1 MSEQATSADAAGGRE
16 PASGAELLRED
27 LSAELDAMA
36 AAGTLKTIQ
45 VLESPQGPEVELRG
59 RGRAVVLSSNDYL
72 GLAAH
77 PEVIAAG
84 HAALDRYGAGTASV
98 RFICGLFAPH
108 LELEADLAD
117 FLGTEAALTYTSCW
131 NANHAVLDA
140 LCDAQTEVFSDAL
153 NHASII
159 DAIRLA
165 RPAAKSIYPHSDLD
179 ALAGAL
185 AASTMRRKLV
195 VTDGVFSM
203 EGDLARLPELID
215 LCREHG
221 AVLIVDD
228 SHGLG
233 VLGERGAGT
242 GEHFGL
248 ADEVDITTGTLG
260 KALGGAAGGFV
271 AGDSALC
278 RVLEQRSRPQLFSN
292 GLAPAVAAGSRRA
305 LGLLAEDPGL
315 VGRLRENVATFRG
328 LLGARDL
335 EPLPGDSAIVPLI
348 VGETS
353 VAIDAS
359 RRLLDDG
366 VFVTGFGFP
375 VVPEGTA
382 RIRAQISAA
391 HTERQLMRA
400 ADALSAALARG
411 DLGAPGSPQPQP
423 FSQGPVMAK
432 VRPGYWMWTKSHLPS
447 GE

>member
-1 MSEQATSADAAGGRE
+1 MSDGAVTDGAGGD
-16 PASGAELLRED
+16 LLREE
-27 LSAELDAMA
+27 LAAELEAMG

-59 RGRAVVLSSNDYL
+59 RGRAIVLSSNDYL
-72 GLAAH
+72 GLAGH
-77 PEVIAAG
+77 PETIAAG
-84 HAALDRYGAGTASV
+84 HAALERYGAGTASV
-98 RFICGLFAPH
+98 RFICGLFEPH
-108 LELEADLAD
+108 LELESDLAA

-140 LCDAQTEVFSDAL
+140 LCDAETEVFSDAL

-165 RPAAKSIYPHSDLD
+165 RPSAKSIYPHSDL
-179 ALAGAL
+179 GAL
-185 AASTMRRKLV
+185 ARDLAASKMRRKLV

-203 EGDLARLPELID
+203 EGDLARLPELVD
-215 LCREHG
+215 LCRRHG

-233 VLGERGAGT
+233 VLGDRGGGT
-242 GEHFGL
+242 AEHFGL
-248 ADEVDITTGTLG
+248 ADAVDITTGTLG

-271 AGDSALC
+271 AGAAPLC

-292 GLAPAVAAGSRRA
+292 GLAPTVAASARRA
-305 LGLLAEDPGL
+305 LGLLSADPGL
-315 VGRLRENVATFRG
+315 VGRLHANVTAFRR
-328 LLGARDL
+328 LLGERDL

-353 VAIDAS
+353 VAIQAS

-391 HTERQLMRA
+391 HTDAQLDRA
-400 ADALSAALARG
+400 ADALAAALR
-411 DLGAPGSPQPQP
+411 
-423 FSQGPVMAK
+423 
-432 VRPGYWMWTKSHLPS
+432 
-447 GE
+447 

>member
-1 MSEQATSADAAGGRE
+1 MSDATCAGG
-16 PASGAELLRED
+16 ELLRRE
-27 LSAELDAMA
+27 LAAELDTMRD
-36 AAGTLKTIQ
+36 AGTLKTIQ
-45 VLESPQGPEVELRG
+45 VLESPQGPEVELRD

-72 GLAAH
+72 GLAGH

-84 HAALDRYGAGTASV
+84 REALDRYGAGTASV

-108 LELEADLAD
+108 LELEADLAR
-117 FLGTEAALTYTSCW
+117 FLDSERALTYTSCW

-140 LCDAQTEVFSDAL
+140 LCDAETEVFSDAL

-165 RPAAKSIYPHSDLD
+165 RPAAKSIYPHSDLAELRS
-179 ALAGAL
+179 ALQ
-185 AASTMRRKLV
+185 ASTMRRKLV

-203 EGDLARLPELID
+203 EGDLARLPELVE

-233 VLGERGAGT
+233 VLGARGAGT
-242 GEHFGL
+242 AEHFGL
-248 ADEVDITTGTLG
+248 ADAVDITTGTLG

-271 AGDSALC
+271 AGSAALC
-278 RVLEQRSRPQLFSN
+278 GVLEQRSRPQLFSN
-292 GLAPAVAAGSRRA
+292 GLAPTVAASSRRA
-305 LGLLAEDPGL
+305 LGLLAADPGL
-315 VGRLRENVATFRG
+315 VARLHDNVATFRR
-328 LLGARDL
+328 LLGERGL

-348 VGETS
+348 VGETA

-359 RRLLDDG
+359 RRLLGDG

-391 HTERQLMRA
+391 HTAEQLARA
-400 ADALSAALARG
+400 ADALVDALA
-411 DLGAPGSPQPQP
+411 
-423 FSQGPVMAK
+423 
-432 VRPGYWMWTKSHLPS
+432 
-447 GE
+447 

>member
-1 MSEQATSADAAGGRE
+1 MSDGTATG
-16 PASGAELLRED
+16 GAELLREE

-108 LELEADLAD
+108 LALEADLAG

-140 LCDAQTEVFSDAL
+140 LCDDGTEVFSDAL

-165 RPAAKSIYPHSDLD
+165 RPAAKSIYPHSEINSLGE
-179 ALAGAL
+179 ALAESKA
-185 AASTMRRKLV
+185 RRKLV

-203 EGDLARLPELID
+203 EGDLARLPDLID

-271 AGDSALC
+271 AGDAALC

-292 GLAPAVAAGSRRA
+292 GLAPAVAASARRA
-305 LGLLAEDPGL
+305 LGLLAEDPAL
-315 VGRLRENVATFRG
+315 VGRLRENVATFRR
-328 LLGARDL
+328 LLGARGL

-353 VAIDAS
+353 TAIDAS

-391 HTERQLMRA
+391 HSTDQLTRA
-400 ADALSAALARG
+400 ADALSAALA
-411 DLGAPGSPQPQP
+411 
-423 FSQGPVMAK
+423 
-432 VRPGYWMWTKSHLPS
+432 
-447 GE
+447 

>member
-1 MSEQATSADAAGGRE
+1 MSEAMPSDAT
-16 PASGAELLRED
+16 ASGHVPTTGAELLRLE
-27 LSAELDAMA
+27 LSAELDTMRE
-36 AAGTLKTIQ
+36 AGTLKTIQ
-45 VLESPQGPEVELRG
+45 VLESPQGPEVTLRG
-59 RGRAVVLSSNDYL
+59 RGEAIVLSSNDYL
-72 GLAAH
+72 GMAGR

-84 HAALDRYGAGTASV
+84 HEALDSYGAGTASV

-108 LELEADLAD
+108 LELEADLAK

-140 LCDAQTEVFSDAL
+140 LCDAETEVFSDAL

-165 RPAAKSIYPHSDLD
+165 RPAAKSIYPHSDLEELRS
-179 ALAGAL
+179 ALN
-185 AASTMRRKLV
+185 ASTMRRKLV

-203 EGDLARLPELID
+203 EGDLARLPELVEMTRRHD
-215 LCREHG
+215 

-233 VLGERGAGT
+233 VLGARGAGT
-242 GEHFGL
+242 GEHLGV
-248 ADEVDITTGTLG
+248 ADQVDITTGTLG

-271 AGDSALC
+271 AGSAALC
-278 RVLEQRSRPQLFSN
+278 QVLEQRSRPQLFSN
-292 GLAPAVAAGSRRA
+292 GLAPTVAASSRRA

-315 VGRLRENVATFRG
+315 VDTLRANVATFRR
-328 LLGARDL
+328 LLGERGL

-353 VAIDAS
+353 VAIEAS
-359 RRLLDDG
+359 CRLLDDG

-391 HTERQLMRA
+391 HTEPQLTRA
-400 ADALSAALARG
+400 ADALSAALA
-411 DLGAPGSPQPQP
+411 
-423 FSQGPVMAK
+423 
-432 VRPGYWMWTKSHLPS
+432 
-447 GE
+447 

>member
-1 MSEQATSADAAGGRE
+1 MSEPTAT
-16 PASGAELLRED
+16 SGAELLREE
-27 LSAELDAMA
+27 LSAELDSMRE
-36 AAGTLKTIQ
+36 AGTLKSIQ

-84 HAALDRYGAGTASV
+84 HVALDRYGAGTASV

-108 LELEADLAD
+108 LELEADLAA

-140 LCDAQTEVFSDAL
+140 LCDAETEVFSDAL

-215 LCREHG
+215 LCHEHG

-260 KALGGAAGGFV
+260 KALGGGAGGFV
-271 AGDSALC
+271 AGDAALC

-292 GLAPAVAAGSRRA
+292 GLAPTVAASSRRA
-305 LGLLAEDPGL
+305 LGLLVEDPGL
-315 VGRLRENVATFRG
+315 VGRLRENVATFRA
-328 LLGARDL
+328 LLAARDL

-353 VAIDAS
+353 TAIDAS

-391 HTERQLMRA
+391 HTPDQLTRA
-400 ADALSAALARG
+400 ADALASALA
-411 DLGAPGSPQPQP
+411 
-423 FSQGPVMAK
+423 
-432 VRPGYWMWTKSHLPS
+432 
-447 GE
+447 

>member
-1 MSEQATSADAAGGRE
+1 MT
-16 PASGAELLRED
+16 SGAELLRDE
-27 LSAELDAMA
+27 LSAELDGMRV
-36 AAGTLKTIQ
+36 AGTLKTIQ

-77 PEVIAAG
+77 PDVIAAG

-108 LELEADLAD
+108 LELEADIAS

-140 LCDAQTEVFSDAL
+140 LCDKETEVFSDAL

-165 RPAAKSIYPHSDLD
+165 RPAAKSIYPHSDID
-179 ALAGAL
+179 ALAKAL

-203 EGDLARLPELID
+203 EGDLARLPELIE
-215 LCREHG
+215 LSRAHG

-260 KALGGAAGGFV
+260 KALGGGAGGFV
-271 AGDSALC
+271 AGDAALC
-278 RVLEQRSRPQLFSN
+278 QVLEQRSRPQLFSN
-292 GLAPAVAAGSRRA
+292 GLAPTVAASSRRA

-328 LLGARDL
+328 LLAARDL
-335 EPLPGDSAIVPLI
+335 EPLAGDSAIVPLI

-353 VAIDAS
+353 TAIDAS

-391 HTERQLMRA
+391 HTTDQLTRA
-400 ADALSAALARG
+400 ADALSAALR
-411 DLGAPGSPQPQP
+411 
-423 FSQGPVMAK
+423 
-432 VRPGYWMWTKSHLPS
+432 
-447 GE
+447 

>member
-1 MSEQATSADAAGGRE
+1 MSEPTAT
-16 PASGAELLRED
+16 SGAELLREE
-27 LSAELDAMA
+27 LSAELDAMGE
-36 AAGTLKTIQ
+36 AGTLKTIQ

-108 LELEADLAD
+108 LDLEADLAS

-140 LCDAQTEVFSDAL
+140 LCDAETEVFSDAL

-215 LCREHG
+215 LCREYG

-260 KALGGAAGGFV
+260 KALGGGAGGFV
-271 AGDSALC
+271 AGDAALC

-292 GLAPAVAAGSRRA
+292 GLAPTVAGSSRRA
-305 LGLLAEDPGL
+305 LGLLAEDPGV

-328 LLGARDL
+328 LLAARDL

-353 VAIDAS
+353 TAIDAS

-366 VFVTGFGFP
+366 VLVTGFGFP

-391 HTERQLMRA
+391 HTTDQLTRA
-400 ADALSAALARG
+400 ADALSAAL
-411 DLGAPGSPQPQP
+411 S
-423 FSQGPVMAK
+423 
-432 VRPGYWMWTKSHLPS
+432 
-447 GE
+447 

>member
-1 MSEQATSADAAGGRE
+1 MSDGAAVAGGDLLRTE
-16 PASGAELLRED
+16 LAAELE
-27 LSAELDAMA
+27 AMD

-45 VLESPQGPEVELRG
+45 TLCSPQGPEVELRG
-59 RGRAVVLSSNDYL
+59 RSRSIVLSSNDYL
-72 GLAAH
+72 GMAGR

-84 HAALDRYGAGTASV
+84 REALEEYGAGTASV
-98 RFICGLFAPH
+98 RFICGLFEPH
-108 LELEADLAD
+108 LALEADLAC

-140 LCDAQTEVFSDAL
+140 LCDADTEVFSDAL

-165 RPAAKSIYPHSDLD
+165 RPAAKSIYPHSDLA
-179 ALAGAL
+179 ALETAL
-185 AASTMRRKLV
+185 AASTARRKLL

-203 EGDLARLPELID
+203 EGDLARLPELAE
-215 LCREHG
+215 LCRAHG

-233 VLGERGAGT
+233 VLGRRGAGT
-242 GEHFGL
+242 AEHFGM
-248 ADEVDITTGTLG
+248 ADAVDITTGTLG

-271 AGDSALC
+271 AGAGSLC
-278 RVLEQRSRPQLFSN
+278 AVLEQRSRPQLFSN
-292 GLAPAVAAGSRRA
+292 GLAPAVAASSRRA

-315 VGRLRENVATFRG
+315 VARLRENVTTFRG
-328 LLGARDL
+328 LLAARDL
-335 EPLPGDSAIVPLI
+335 EPLSGESAIVPLI

-359 RRLLDDG
+359 RRLLDEG
-366 VFVTGFGFP
+366 VFVTGFGYP

-391 HTERQLMRA
+391 HTEDQLTRA
-400 ADALSAALARG
+400 ADALAAALA
-411 DLGAPGSPQPQP
+411 
-423 FSQGPVMAK
+423 
-432 VRPGYWMWTKSHLPS
+432 
-447 GE
+447 

>member
-1 MSEQATSADAAGGRE
+1 MSEPTAT
-16 PASGAELLRED
+16 SGAELLRGE
-27 LSAELDAMA
+27 LSAELDAMRE
-36 AAGTLKTIQ
+36 AGTLKTIQ
-45 VLESPQGPEVELRG
+45 VLESAQGPEVELRG

-108 LELEADLAD
+108 LELEADLAS
-117 FLGTEAALTYTSCW
+117 FLDTEAALTYTSCW

-140 LCDAQTEVFSDAL
+140 LCDAETEVFSDAL

-215 LCREHG
+215 LCHAHG

-248 ADEVDITTGTLG
+248 ADQVDITTGTLG

-292 GLAPAVAAGSRRA
+292 GLAPTVAASSRRA

-328 LLGARDL
+328 LLAARDL

-353 VAIDAS
+353 TAIDAS

-391 HTERQLMRA
+391 HTTTQLTRA
-400 ADALSAALARG
+400 ADALASALA
-411 DLGAPGSPQPQP
+411 
-423 FSQGPVMAK
+423 
-432 VRPGYWMWTKSHLPS
+432 
-447 GE
+447 

>member
-1 MSEQATSADAAGGRE
+1 MSERTTT
-16 PASGAELLRED
+16 GAELLREE
-27 LSAELDAMA
+27 LSAELDAMGE
-36 AAGTLKTIQ
+36 AGTLKTIQ

-108 LELEADLAD
+108 LELEADLAS

-140 LCDAQTEVFSDAL
+140 LCDAETEVFSDAL

-179 ALAGAL
+179 ALAAAL

-260 KALGGAAGGFV
+260 KALGGGAGGFV
-271 AGDSALC
+271 AGDAALC

-292 GLAPAVAAGSRRA
+292 GLAPTVAASSRRA

-315 VGRLRENVATFRG
+315 VGRLRENVATFRA
-328 LLGARDL
+328 LLAARDL

-353 VAIDAS
+353 TAIDAS

-366 VFVTGFGFP
+366 IFVTGFGFP

-391 HTERQLMRA
+391 HTTDQLTRA
-400 ADALSAALARG
+400 ADALSAALR
-411 DLGAPGSPQPQP
+411 
-423 FSQGPVMAK
+423 
-432 VRPGYWMWTKSHLPS
+432 
-447 GE
+447 

>member
-1 MSEQATSADAAGGRE
+1 MSEQTTGSGAASDGSTTR
-16 PASGAELLRED
+16 GAELLRDD
-27 LSAELDAMA
+27 LSAELDAMRE
-36 AAGTLKTIQ
+36 AGTLKTIQ

-84 HAALDRYGAGTASV
+84 HAALDRFGAGTASV

-108 LELEADLAD
+108 LDLEADLAG
-117 FLGTEAALTYTSCW
+117 FLGTEAALSYTSCW

-140 LCDAQTEVFSDAL
+140 LCDAETEVFSDAL

-179 ALAGAL
+179 ALAAAL

-215 LCREHG
+215 LCHEHG

-248 ADEVDITTGTLG
+248 AEEVDITTGTLG

-271 AGDSALC
+271 AGDAALC

-292 GLAPAVAAGSRRA
+292 GLSPAVAASSRRA

-328 LLGARDL
+328 LLAARDL

-353 VAIDAS
+353 TAIDAS

-391 HTERQLMRA
+391 HSTDQLTRA
-400 ADALSAALARG
+400 ADALSAALR
-411 DLGAPGSPQPQP
+411 
-423 FSQGPVMAK
+423 
-432 VRPGYWMWTKSHLPS
+432 
-447 GE
+447 

>member
-1 MSEQATSADAAGGRE
+1 MSDGTAATGGAA
-16 PASGAELLRED
+16 LRE
-27 LSAELDAMA
+27 ELAGELEAMG

-45 VLESPQGPEVELRG
+45 VLESPQGPAVKLRG
-59 RGRAVVLSSNDYL
+59 RGDAIVLSSNDYL

-77 PEVIAAG
+77 PEVVAAG
-84 HAALDRYGAGTASV
+84 HAALDSYGAGTASV

-108 LELEADLAD
+108 LELEAALAE

-140 LCDAQTEVFSDAL
+140 LCDGETEVFSDAL

-165 RPAAKSIYPHSDLD
+165 RPAAKSIYPHSDLG

-185 AASTMRRKLV
+185 AASSARRKLV
-195 VTDGVFSM
+195 ITDGVFSM
-203 EGDLARLPELID
+203 EGDLALLPELAQ
-215 LCREHG
+215 LCRTHG

-233 VLGERGAGT
+233 VLGARGAGT
-242 GEHFGL
+242 AEHFGL
-248 ADEVDITTGTLG
+248 GADAVDITTGTLG

-271 AGDSALC
+271 AGAAPLC
-278 RVLEQRSRPQLFSN
+278 QVLEQRSRPQLFSN
-292 GLAPAVAAGSRRA
+292 GLAPTVAASARRA

-315 VGRLRENVATFRG
+315 VGRLRENVATFRR
-328 LLGARDL
+328 LLGERGL
-335 EPLPGDSAIVPLI
+335 EPLAGESAIVPLI

-359 RRLLDDG
+359 RRLLDGG
-366 VFVTGFGFP
+366 VFVSGFGYP

-391 HTERQLMRA
+391 HTTDQLTTA
-400 ADALSAALARG
+400 ADALAAALA
-411 DLGAPGSPQPQP
+411 
-423 FSQGPVMAK
+423 
-432 VRPGYWMWTKSHLPS
+432 
-447 GE
+447 

>member
-411 DLGAPGSPQPQP
+411 DLGAPGSAQPQP
-423 FSQGPVMAK
+423 FSHGPVIAK

>member
-1 MSEQATSADAAGGRE
+1 MSDAV
-16 PASGAELLRED
+16 ASGGGLLREE
-27 LSAELDAMA
+27 LAAELDTMRD
-36 AAGTLKTIQ
+36 AGTLKTIQ

-59 RGRAVVLSSNDYL
+59 RGRAIVLSSNDYL
-72 GLAAH
+72 GMAAH

-84 HAALDRYGAGTASV
+84 HEALDAYGAGTASV
-98 RFICGLFAPH
+98 RFICGLFEPH
-108 LELEADLAD
+108 LDLEADLAA

-140 LCDAQTEVFSDAL
+140 LCNAETEVFSDAL

-179 ALAGAL
+179 ALARAL
-185 AASTMRRKLV
+185 TASTARRKLV

-203 EGDLARLPELID
+203 EGDLARLPGLAD
-215 LCREHG
+215 LCRAHG
-221 AVLIVDD
+221 AVLLVDD

-242 GEHFGL
+242 AEHFGL
-248 ADEVDITTGTLG
+248 TDAVDITTGTLG

-271 AGDSALC
+271 AGASSLC

-292 GLAPAVAAGSRRA
+292 GLAPAVAASSRRA

-315 VGRLRENVATFRG
+315 VATLRANVATFRR
-328 LLGARDL
+328 LLGEHDL
-335 EPLPGDSAIVPLI
+335 EPLPGASAIVPLI

-359 RRLLDDG
+359 RGLLDEG
-366 VFVTGFGFP
+366 VFVTGFGYP

-391 HTERQLMRA
+391 HTEPQLARA
-400 ADALSAALARG
+400 ADALAGALG
-411 DLGAPGSPQPQP
+411 
-423 FSQGPVMAK
+423 
-432 VRPGYWMWTKSHLPS
+432 
-447 GE
+447 

>member
-1 MSEQATSADAAGGRE
+1 MSDGTT
-16 PASGAELLRED
+16 SGAELLREE
-27 LSAELDAMA
+27 LSAELEAMRE
-36 AAGTLKTIQ
+36 AGTLKTIQ

-77 PEVIAAG
+77 PEVVAAG
-84 HAALDRYGAGTASV
+84 HAALDRFGAGTASV

-108 LELEADLAD
+108 LDLEADLAR

-140 LCDAQTEVFSDAL
+140 LCDEETEVFSDAL

-165 RPAAKSIYPHSDLD
+165 RPAAKSIYPHSDLGV
-179 ALAGAL
+179 LAGAL

-233 VLGERGAGT
+233 VLGERGGGT

-248 ADEVDITTGTLG
+248 VDEVDITTGTLG

-271 AGDSALC
+271 AGDAALC
-278 RVLEQRSRPQLFSN
+278 QVLEQRSRPQLFSN
-292 GLAPAVAAGSRRA
+292 GLAPTVAASARRA

-315 VGRLRENVATFRG
+315 VDRLRDNVATFRS
-328 LLGARDL
+328 LLAARGL

-348 VGETS
+348 VGETAT
-353 VAIDAS
+353 AINAS

-391 HTERQLMRA
+391 HTPDQLTRA
-400 ADALSAALARG
+400 ADALAAALREPRG
-411 DLGAPGSPQPQP
+411 
-423 FSQGPVMAK
+423 
-432 VRPGYWMWTKSHLPS
+432 
-447 GE
+447 

>member
-1 MSEQATSADAAGGRE
+1 MSEPTASGGGPTRGAAARSGTTEVRG
-16 PASGAELLRED
+16 AMTGGAELLRDE
-27 LSAELDAMA
+27 LSAELDSMA

-77 PEVIAAG
+77 PDVIAAG

-108 LELEADLAD
+108 LELEADLAS

-140 LCDAQTEVFSDAL
+140 LCDAETEVFSDAL

-215 LCREHG
+215 LCRAHG

-260 KALGGAAGGFV
+260 KALGGGAGGFI

-292 GLAPAVAAGSRRA
+292 GLAPTVAASARRA
-305 LGLLAEDPGL
+305 LGLLSEDPGL

-328 LLGARDL
+328 LLAARDL

-353 VAIDAS
+353 TAIDAS

-391 HTERQLMRA
+391 HTTDQLTRA
-400 ADALSAALARG
+400 ADALSAALR
-411 DLGAPGSPQPQP
+411 
-423 FSQGPVMAK
+423 
-432 VRPGYWMWTKSHLPS
+432 
-447 GE
+447 

>member
-1 MSEQATSADAAGGRE
+1 MSDAAATSGAG
-16 PASGAELLRED
+16 LLREE
-27 LSAELDAMA
+27 LSAELDAMG

-77 PEVIAAG
+77 PDVIAAG
-84 HAALDRYGAGTASV
+84 HAALDGYGAGTASV

-108 LELEADLAD
+108 LELEADLAS

-140 LCDAQTEVFSDAL
+140 LCDKETEVFSDAL

-165 RPAAKSIYPHSDLD
+165 RPAAKSIYPHSDID

-203 EGDLARLPELID
+203 EGDLARLPELVD

-248 ADEVDITTGTLG
+248 ADEVDVTTGTLG
-260 KALGGAAGGFV
+260 KALGGGAGGFV
-271 AGDSALC
+271 AGDAALC
-278 RVLEQRSRPQLFSN
+278 RVLEQRSRLQLFSN
-292 GLAPAVAAGSRRA
+292 GLAPTVAASSRRA
-305 LGLLAEDPGL
+305 LGLLAEDPRL
-315 VGRLRENVATFRG
+315 VGRLRENVATFRA
-328 LLGARDL
+328 LLAARDL

-353 VAIDAS
+353 TAIDAS

-391 HTERQLMRA
+391 HTTDQLTRA
-400 ADALSAALARG
+400 ANALASA
-411 DLGAPGSPQPQP
+411 LA
-423 FSQGPVMAK
+423 
-432 VRPGYWMWTKSHLPS
+432 
-447 GE
+447 

>member
-1 MSEQATSADAAGGRE
+1 MSEPTAT
-16 PASGAELLRED
+16 SGAELLREE
-27 LSAELDAMA
+27 LSAELDAMS

-108 LELEADLAD
+108 LELEADLAG

-140 LCDAQTEVFSDAL
+140 LCDAETEVFSDAL

-228 SHGLG
+228 SHSLG

-248 ADEVDITTGTLG
+248 AGEVDITTGTLG
-260 KALGGAAGGFV
+260 KALGGGAGGFV
-271 AGDSALC
+271 AGDAALC

-292 GLAPAVAAGSRRA
+292 GLAPTVAASSRRA

-328 LLGARDL
+328 LLAARDL

-353 VAIDAS
+353 TAIDAS

-391 HTERQLMRA
+391 HTPDQLTRA
-400 ADALSAALARG
+400 ADALAAALA
-411 DLGAPGSPQPQP
+411 
-423 FSQGPVMAK
+423 
-432 VRPGYWMWTKSHLPS
+432 
-447 GE
+447 